1 MPYGHFVLLAHWVN
15 INFNKNGI
23 GENII
28 FKKNGSSVKL
38 GRELLNIKD
47 I

>member
-1 MPYGHFVLLAHWVN
+1 MPLGHFVYLAHWVN
-15 INFNKNGI
+15 INFKKRYRDKI
-23 GENII
+23 Y

-38 GRELLNIKD
+38 GRDKLNKKD